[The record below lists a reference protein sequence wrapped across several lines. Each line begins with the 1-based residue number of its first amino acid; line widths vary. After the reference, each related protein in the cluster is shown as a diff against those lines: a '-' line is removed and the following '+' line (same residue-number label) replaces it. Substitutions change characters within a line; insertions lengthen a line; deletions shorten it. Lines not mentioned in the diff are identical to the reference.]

1 MSLIFQNIR
10 LKMSHF
16 SEKLNSDIHNHNI
29 AKLISVFK
37 YYESFSL
44 EFQEKISS
52 LLYQIEK

>member
-1 MSLIFQNIR
+1 
-10 LKMSHF
+10 MSHF
-16 SEKLNSDIHNHNI
+16 SEKLNNDIHNHNI

-37 YYESFSL
+37 YHESFSL